1 MTFTQSIETC
11 LTKYAVFEGRA
22 RPSEFWWFW
31 LFVAVVNNV
40 LFYAPAIPS
49 LVYIVT
55 VLGFLIPT
63 LAAGVRRLH
72 DTGRSGWWWLVPI
85 ANIVF
90 LARRSEDGANRYGE
104 APASLL

>member
-11 LTKYAVFEGRA
+11 LKKYAVFEGRA
-22 RPSEFWWFW
+22 RPSEFWWFA
-31 LFVAVVNNV
+31 LAVIVANNI
-40 LFYAPAIPS
+40 LLYFPGIPV
-49 LVYIVT
+49 LVYGV
-55 VLGFLIPT
+55 VALGLLIPY

-72 DTGRSGWWWLVPI
+72 DMGSSGWWLLVPI

-90 LARRSEDGANRYGE
+90 LATKSEDRTNGYGE